1 MPTIQE
7 DLEAARTKLQSAA
20 EALSDIVNGPASG
33 DGSTVE
39 TDAGTVKSVARAIAE
54 IGDTSNQATKTLD
67 NVANGDFA
75 SKAVAAGVGDMLA
88 ENNLS
93 DVQDVPAARGNLGLG
108 SAAMLDVAT
117 GGTGDLLRA
126 DGDGSGLTGLATS
139 DPVAQDWALQA
150 LMELDAVQNTLG
162 PSAYGRAVADPFN
175 NQTGINSGASS
186 NAVYSAAGYFGNLAV
201 GSNVAV
207 GATVTASMGN
217 NAGTPANLVDN
228 NTGTSW
234 QGSANDASFVA
245 GSYVQFDLGSV
256 QNLSQLRNYLVPSQ
270 DNFANVVIKGSVS
283 TAFAG
288 EEVTL
293 GSGTFTNPGS
303 SEYQDIDLVGSARY
317 VRMISTDG
325 SLTGTFN
332 LANPVMYEVQILD
345 ADPAAMTL
353 QSDAGV
359 ITAAAAPT
367 EVRVQVDIEAI
378 DECVLTG
385 TPAVVLSASRDGGST
400 FSTITLEDT
409 TTIAAGGRRIIRGT
423 VDVSGQPSGT
433 DIVVKVVTTDD
444 GILFVHGWTVQAD
457 QTLTVA

>member
-1 MPTIQE
+1 M
-7 DLEAARTKLQSAA
+7 
-20 EALSDIVNGPASG
+20 
-33 DGSTVE
+33 
-39 TDAGTVKSVARAIAE
+39 
-54 IGDTSNQATKTLD
+54 
-67 NVANGDFA
+67 
-75 SKAVAAGVGDMLA
+75 AAGVGDMLA

-288 EEVTL
+288 EEITL

-303 SEYQDIDLVGSARY
+303 SAYQDIDLVGSARY

-332 LANPVMYEVQILD
+332 LANPVMYEVQIMD

-367 EVRVQVDIEAI
+367 ELRVQVDIEAI

>member
-217 NAGTPANLVDN
+217 NAGTPANHQL
-228 NTGTSW
+228 
-234 QGSANDASFVA
+234 A
-245 GSYVQFDLGSV
+245 GQ
-256 QNLSQLRNYLVPSQ
+256 R
-270 DNFANVVIKGSVS
+270 
-283 TAFAG
+283 
-288 EEVTL
+288 E
-293 GSGTFTNPGS
+293 
-303 SEYQDIDLVGSARY
+303 
-317 VRMISTDG
+317 
-325 SLTGTFN
+325 
-332 LANPVMYEVQILD
+332 
-345 ADPAAMTL
+345 
-353 QSDAGV
+353 
-359 ITAAAAPT
+359 
-367 EVRVQVDIEAI
+367 
-378 DECVLTG
+378 
-385 TPAVVLSASRDGGST
+385 
-400 FSTITLEDT
+400 
-409 TTIAAGGRRIIRGT
+409 
-423 VDVSGQPSGT
+423 
-433 DIVVKVVTTDD
+433 
-444 GILFVHGWTVQAD
+444 
-457 QTLTVA
+457 